1 MKKVGSIINYILLPV
16 FIIALWETVTRL
28 HLFPAVILPPIEMV
42 AKSFIEQLK
51 SGQLI
56 GDISISI
63 QRVLIGY
70 LIAVVLAVAL
80 GISMGISPKVNKFFS
95 LTFASIRQIPM
106 IAWMP
111 LIILWAGI
119 DEASKIII
127 IVIGAFFPILLNTI
141 NGIMQTPKGLIEV
154 GRMFMLSNWALLR
167 KVYFPAALPSIFVGL
182 RLGLGISWMVVV
194 AAEIVAASS
203 GIGYRINDARSLMRP
218 EVVIVGMIVIAVV
231 GVAMDQVLSRVLKK
245 ITPWQV

>member
-1 MKKVGSIINYILLPV
+1 MKKLGSIINYTIVPIM
-16 FIIALWETVTRL
+16 IIILWETVTRL
-28 HLFPAVILPPIEMV
+28 KLFPAVILPSIETV
-42 AKSFIEQLK
+42 VGSLVEQLG

-56 GDISISI
+56 SDISISI
-63 QRVLIGY
+63 QRVLAGY
-70 LIAVVLAVAL
+70 LIAAVMAVVL
-80 GISMGISPKVNKFFS
+80 GIMMGISEKAHKLFI
-95 LTFASIRQIPM
+95 LTFTSIRQIPM

-141 NGIMQTPKGLIEV
+141 NGIKQTPQGLVEV
-154 GRMFMLSNWALLR
+154 GRMYKLSKWKLLM
-167 KVYFPAALPSIFVGL
+167 KVYVPAALPSIFVGL
-182 RLGLGISWMVVV
+182 KLGLGISWMVVV

-218 EVVIVGMIVIAVV
+218 EVVIVGMVVIAFI
-231 GVAMDQVLSRVLKK
+231 GVLMDQVLTRVLKK
-245 ITPWQV
+245 ITPWQA